1 MMSAKIDMRTVD
13 RTKLRSLDQVKIDTS
28 LPCEQ
33 RIKKYVEQIGNP
45 YCYLDGDVVVS
56 LGFSDTGVCL
66 RDQLKALASN
76 IG

>member
-1 MMSAKIDMRTVD
+1 MMPEIVDVRSVD
-13 RTKLRSLDQVKIDTS
+13 RTKLHSLDQVKIDTS

-33 RIKKYVEQIGNP
+33 RIKKFVEQIGNP

-66 RDQLKALASN
+66 KDQLKALASN

>member
-1 MMSAKIDMRTVD
+1 MMPAKIDMRTID
-13 RTKLRSLDQVKIDTS
+13 RTKLRSLDQIKIDTS

-33 RIKKYVEQIGNP
+33 RIKEYVEQIGNP

>member
-1 MMSAKIDMRTVD
+1 MMPAKIDMRTVD

-66 RDQLKALASN
+66 KDQLKALASN

>member
-1 MMSAKIDMRTVD
+1 MMPAKIDMRTVD
-13 RTKLRSLDQVKIDTS
+13 RTKLRSLNQVKIDTS

>member
-1 MMSAKIDMRTVD
+1 MKNAMDIRSVD
-13 RTKLRSLDQVKIDTS
+13 RSTLRQLEQVQIDTS

-33 RIKKYVEQIGNP
+33 RVKSFVKQIGNP

-56 LGFSDTGVCL
+56 IGFSDTGVCL
-66 RDQLKALASN
+66 KDQLKALASN